1 MKIGILIDSAATSN
15 PKDIEGTQIEW
26 IPLHVTFPNNTDMLD
41 TLENIEKNDVMNRIA
56 NGEMLKTSQASP
68 GELEI
73 KYDEMLTKYE
83 HIIHI
88 PIPGNLSSMLQ
99 TAFMT
104 ASDEKYTG
112 KVTVYD
118 NNDIAAMALTEMA
131 LNLSEKNI
139 SGELD
144 TPQKMINY
152 IEENKHSTYVGIIPG
167 DLKKLA
173 SGGRATGIIA
183 TVLNI
188 FKTKLL
194 IRWAAKPEKEAI
206 GRTYSGLTEKVISR
220 IKRDY
225 TDTYRLVFMSTPLTS
240 QKTCTNIRET
250 LNNSDI
256 KFTEATIPSI
266 YTVHAGIESVAFAI
280 MKK

>member
-15 PKDIEGTQIEW
+15 PKEIEGTQIEW

-41 TLENIEKNDVMNRIA
+41 TLENIEKHDVLNRIA

-68 GELEI
+68 GELEA
-73 KYDEMLTKYE
+73 KYDEMLTKYD
-83 HIIHI
+83 HVVHI

-104 ASDEKYTG
+104 ARDEKYAG
-112 KVTVYD
+112 KVSVYD
-118 NNDIAAMALTEMA
+118 NNDIAAMGITEMA
-131 LNLSEKNI
+131 LALNEKTI

-144 TPQKMINY
+144 TPEKMLNY
-152 IEENKHSTYVGIIPG
+152 IEENKHATYVGIIPG

-206 GRTYSGLTEKVISR
+206 GRTYSGLTEKVIAH
-220 IKRDY
+220 IEKDY
-225 TDTYRLVFMSTPLTS
+225 KDSYRLVFMSTPLTS
-240 QKTCTNIRET
+240 AKTCANIRET
-250 LNNSDI
+250 LNNSNI
-256 KFTEATIPSI
+256 KFTEAMVPSI
-266 YTVHAGIESVAFAI
+266 YTVHAGVESVAFAI